1 MRVLGLVSS
10 HCPGAAAQGCVL
22 CVAVAATG
30 GGFYLE
36 MCVEA
41 LLVMRFP
48 LYHSPNVEGQNENGC
63 ETSYVDSHP

>member
-30 GGFYLE
+30 GGFYLG

-41 LLVMRFP
+41 LLVMCFP
-48 LYHSPNVEGQNENGC
+48 LYHSPN
-63 ETSYVDSHP
+63 